1 MDGVQAFTEALFLA
15 MEKQYSSYSW
25 LLQNIQIHRRE
36 RGVLVMSWEK
46 EIREYK
52 SRIRVI
58 KAQEKEI
65 EKEYA
70 ELRKETVK
78 EYLRAGRGIEDPE
91 LEEEMEEL
99 SRQEREEIMA
109 LYSKP
114 KKGCDN
120 DDYEF

>member
-1 MDGVQAFTEALFLA
+1 
-15 MEKQYSSYSW
+15 
-25 LLQNIQIHRRE
+25 
-36 RGVLVMSWEK
+36 MSWEK

-52 SRIRVI
+52 SRIREI
-58 KAQEKEI
+58 KAQEREI

-70 ELRKETVK
+70 EFRKETVK

-91 LEEEMEEL
+91 LKEEMEDL

-114 KKGCDN
+114 KKGWDTDDN
-120 DDYEF
+120 F

>member
-1 MDGVQAFTEALFLA
+1 
-15 MEKQYSSYSW
+15 
-25 LLQNIQIHRRE
+25 
-36 RGVLVMSWEK
+36 MSWEK

-52 SRIRVI
+52 SRIREV

-70 ELRKETVK
+70 ELRKATVK

-91 LEEEMEEL
+91 LEEEMEDL

-109 LYSKP
+109 LYSKS
-114 KKGCDN
+114 KKGWDSDDN
-120 DDYEF
+120 EF

>member
-1 MDGVQAFTEALFLA
+1 MD
-15 MEKQYSSYSW
+15 
-25 LLQNIQIHRRE
+25 
-36 RGVLVMSWEK
+36 MSWEK

-52 SRIRVI
+52 SRIREI

-70 ELRKETVK
+70 ELRKATVK

-91 LEEEMEEL
+91 LEEEMEDL
-99 SRQEREEIMA
+99 NRQEREEIMA

-114 KKGCDN
+114 KKGWNN
-120 DDYEF
+120 DDEF

>member
-1 MDGVQAFTEALFLA
+1 
-15 MEKQYSSYSW
+15 
-25 LLQNIQIHRRE
+25 
-36 RGVLVMSWEK
+36 MSWEK

-52 SRIRVI
+52 SRIRAV

-70 ELRKETVK
+70 EMRKATVK
-78 EYLRAGRGIEDPE
+78 EYLRARRGFEDPE
-91 LEEEMEEL
+91 LEKEL
-99 SRQEREEIMA
+99 EDLRRQEQQEINA

>member
-1 MDGVQAFTEALFLA
+1 MG
-15 MEKQYSSYSW
+15 
-25 LLQNIQIHRRE
+25 
-36 RGVLVMSWEK
+36 MSWEK

-52 SRIRVI
+52 SRIREI

-70 ELRKETVK
+70 EMRKATVK

-120 DDYEF
+120 DDEF

>member
-1 MDGVQAFTEALFLA
+1 
-15 MEKQYSSYSW
+15 
-25 LLQNIQIHRRE
+25 
-36 RGVLVMSWEK
+36 MSWEK

-52 SRIRVI
+52 SRIREI
-58 KAQEKEI
+58 KAQEREI

-70 ELRKETVK
+70 EMRKATVK
-78 EYLRAGRGIEDPE
+78 EYLRAERGIEDPE
-91 LEEEMEEL
+91 LEEEMGYL

-120 DDYEF
+120 DEF

>member
-1 MDGVQAFTEALFLA
+1 